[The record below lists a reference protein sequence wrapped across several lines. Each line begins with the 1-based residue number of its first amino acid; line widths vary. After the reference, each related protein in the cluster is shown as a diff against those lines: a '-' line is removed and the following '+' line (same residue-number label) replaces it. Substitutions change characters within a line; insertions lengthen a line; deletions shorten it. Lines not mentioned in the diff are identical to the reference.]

1 MNEWE
6 ILLVSL
12 GLSLDVCAAMIC
24 KGAVIAR
31 WEKPKI
37 FCVAILFTL
46 WQVLALLAGSLI
58 RLLPWVSRKTFR
70 IQQIG
75 AVLSVVIFVL
85 LGFYMLMKAWRREP
99 FDERRESTTDWKALC
114 LLAVLTSLD
123 ALFAGIGL
131 AVMDT
136 ALWKEALA
144 LAVGTIVTGVLGA
157 WIGYRLGVE
166 QKNKAYLI
174 GGVLLVIAGLEA
186 TINYLI

>member
-1 MNEWE
+1 M
-6 ILLVSL
+6 
-12 GLSLDVCAAMIC
+12 
-24 KGAVIAR
+24 
-31 WEKPKI
+31 
-37 FCVAILFTL
+37 
-46 WQVLALLAGSLI
+46 
-58 RLLPWVSRKTFR
+58 
-70 IQQIG
+70 
-75 AVLSVVIFVL
+75 
-85 LGFYMLMKAWRREP
+85 
-99 FDERRESTTDWKALC
+99 
-114 LLAVLTSLD
+114 TSLD

-166 QKNKAYLI
+166 QKNKAYLV